1 MRDEAGGG
9 DSQQTN
15 QTPNEHRT
23 HGLCKLSM
31 KVGIGSEGDG
41 GSHGEE
47 EEEVVKRSCKER
59 ARSNPDSL
67 RARGGEAGV
76 REGATWSSTLLNMVP
91 AADSGTVQDAERV
104 FGRGTLWSAVML
116 ELQRPMPYRG
126 SEVLT

>member
-1 MRDEAGGG
+1 
-9 DSQQTN
+9 
-15 QTPNEHRT
+15 
-23 HGLCKLSM
+23 M